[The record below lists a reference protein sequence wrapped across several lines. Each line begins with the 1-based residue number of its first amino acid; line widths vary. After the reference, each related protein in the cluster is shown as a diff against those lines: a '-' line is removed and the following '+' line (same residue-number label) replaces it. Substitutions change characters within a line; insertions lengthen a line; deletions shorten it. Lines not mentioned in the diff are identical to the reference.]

1 MIRNHPSAGKKGRA
15 RLARRAWGPRRRAV
29 FARWEATFSRF
40 LPDSELSRVNASP
53 RAALPVSS
61 LFGRALRVALRIARA
76 TGGLVDPTLGA
87 ALEAAGIHSPA
98 TGDIR
103 QALWNKLVLNLAS
116 STLCLLAEDTVAGI
130 GADPALAALLE
141 RIRAEGRAIATAHGI
156 RVENAPRRP
165 GGAPS
170 GAAHKPSMLQDYER
184 GRPMEIEAQVMA
196 PLAFAR
202 AAGHAAGLPVM
213 PVHHMEGHLLA
224 PGITGQLPPFPFMS
238 LLVSGGHTL
247 LVRVDGIG
255 RYTVVGQT
263 IDDAAGE
270 CFDKSARLLGLPYP
284 GGPEIARLAAD
295 GDARRFA
302 LPRPMLKH
310 DNLDFSFSGLKTAV
324 MLAAHSCEGA
334 ADRQW
339 RHDLAA
345 AVEAAIVDVLVTKSV
360 RACRREGVQHL
371 VVAGGVAANARLRA
385 QLAAE
390 AEAMALAVYL
400 PDPRYCTDNGAMIA
414 YAGYRRAHAIPE
426 SWDARARWPLE
437 EA

>member
-1 MIRNHPSAGKKGRA
+1 MPTRILGIETSCDETAAAIFEGGDTGRILAERIASQIPTHA
-15 RLARRAWGPRRRAV
+15 RFGGIVPEVA
-29 FARWEATFSRF
+29 SREH
-40 LPDSELSRVNASP
+40 L
-53 RAALPVSS
+53 AALP
-61 LFGRALRVALRIARA
+61 
-76 TGGLVDPTLGA
+76 GLVAAVMGEAGLGWRDLSGIA
-87 ALEAAGIHSPA
+87 VTAGP
-98 TGDIR
+98 G
-103 QALWNKLVLNLAS
+103 LM
-116 STLCLLAEDTVAGI
+116 G
-130 GADPALAALLE
+130 ALLV
-141 RIRAEGRAIATAHGI
+141 GT
-156 RVENAPRRP
+156 
-165 GGAPS
+165 
-170 GAAHKPSMLQDYER
+170 
-184 GRPMEIEAQVMA
+184 
-196 PLAFAR
+196 AFAR
-202 AAGHAAGLPVM
+202 AAGAAAGLPVI

-224 PGITGQLPPFPFMS
+224 PGITGQLPPFPFIS

-284 GGPEIARLAAD
+284 GGPEIARLAEG
-295 GDARRFA
+295 GDASRFA

-324 MLAAHSCEGA
+324 MLAAQSAEGE
-334 ADRQW
+334 ADGQW

-360 RACRREGVQHL
+360 RACRREGVHHL
-371 VVAGGVAANARLRA
+371 VVAGGVAANVRLRA

-390 AEAMALAVYL
+390 AEADALAVYL

-426 SWDARARWPLE
+426 SWDARARWPLG